1 LADSPRRRHKAFLA
15 GMETGITPDKTS
27 GIRMT
32 AHFLLMFASDSV
44 GTFGGRN
51 RLMARDSRNLSDSFE
66 GENTGGFI
74 SGLLAEEDELDRRAL
89 WRLGSWA
96 VATVGAVIV
105 AMLASQSSIG
115 MRREQIASADL
126 ARQSQQ
132 IQAVAKES
140 QSEARR
146 LASAIETLNS
156 DRDRL
161 YSRVA
166 VLEQGLDSVTGAIA
180 RPDSAVKPQATVSP
194 ETPSTVQRP
203 PLAAAVSPTATPQAA
218 APAETPTMAQK
229 PSPAPAV
236 SPMGAT
242 TATTAP
248 VITRQN
254 STATS
259 PQAAAPPEM
268 PAAGQK
274 PSPGPAVGTTTATTA
289 SAAEKAPVT
298 AAPPPEPSPA
308 PASSSAPVASNG
320 PAVMPPTPLVA
331 AKSMMG
337 PPDPAAGKLIEP
349 SAPPKTVTAE
359 PIPEVIVAS
368 TSPADEADESD
379 SASVAPKLAVQRTEF
394 GIDVGGAN
402 SLPGLRALWRGLL
415 KSRSNAALTTLRP
428 IIVIKES
435 NNGLGMQLRLVAGPI
450 NDAAAAAKICAGMIE
465 NERSCA
471 TTVFEGQRLS
481 MNTEPAAPDVKPAP
495 AAKPSFRKRYTPKR
509 AAKDEP
515 AQKPESSTLSSLFS
529 RR

>member
-1 LADSPRRRHKAFLA
+1 
-15 GMETGITPDKTS
+15 
-27 GIRMT
+27 
-32 AHFLLMFASDSV
+32 
-44 GTFGGRN
+44 
-51 RLMARDSRNLSDSFE
+51 MARDSRNLSDSFE
-66 GENTGGFI
+66 GENTGGFT
-74 SGLLAEEDELDRRAL
+74 SGFLAEEDELDRRAL

-96 VATVGAVIV
+96 CATVGAVIV
-105 AMLASQSSIG
+105 ALLASQSSIG
-115 MRREQIASADL
+115 MHREQIASADL
-126 ARQSQQ
+126 VRQSQQ
-132 IQAVAKES
+132 IQAIAKET

-166 VLEQGLDSVTGAIA
+166 VLEQGLDSVTGGIA
-180 RPDSAVKPQATVSP
+180 RQDSAVKPQPTVSP
-194 ETPSTVQRP
+194 ETPATVQRSP
-203 PLAAAVSPTATPQAA
+203 PATAL
-218 APAETPTMAQK
+218 
-229 PSPAPAV
+229 
-236 SPMGAT
+236 SPMVT
-242 TATTAP
+242 
-248 VITRQN
+248 
-254 STATS
+254 
-259 PQAAAPPEM
+259 PQAAAPPETSAAAQKSLPG
-268 PAAGQK
+268 PAA
-274 PSPGPAVGTTTATTA
+274 SAVGTTTTTTTTPP
-289 SAAEKAPVT
+289 AAEKPPT
-298 AAPPPEPSPA
+298 IAAPAEPVPVPA
-308 PASSSAPVASNG
+308 PSGAQAAPIA
-320 PAVMPPTPLVA
+320 PAVTLPPPLVA

-349 SAPPKTVTAE
+349 SAPPKTVTIEA
-359 PIPEVIVAS
+359 IPELVVAS
-368 TSPADEADESD
+368 TSPADEAAESD
-379 SASVAPKLAVQRTEF
+379 SASAAPKLAVQRTEF

-435 NNGLGMQLRLVAGPI
+435 NSGLGMQLRLVAGPI

-481 MNTEPAAPDVKPAP
+481 MNTNEPAAADAKPAP
-495 AAKPSFRKRYTPKR
+495 AANPPIRKRYTPKR

>member
-1 LADSPRRRHKAFLA
+1 
-15 GMETGITPDKTS
+15 
-27 GIRMT
+27 MT
-32 AHFLLMFASDSV
+32 ALFLLMFASDSV
-44 GTFGGRN
+44 GTLGGRN

-74 SGLLAEEDELDRRAL
+74 SGFLAEEDELDRRAL

-96 VATVGAVIV
+96 VATVGAIIV

-132 IQAVAKES
+132 IQTVAKEG

-180 RPDSAVKPQATVSP
+180 RPDSAVKPQATVPP
-194 ETPSTVQRP
+194 ETPATVQRSP
-203 PLAAAVSPTATPQAA
+203 PAAAVSPTATSQAA
-218 APAETPTMAQK
+218 APAETPAMAQK
-229 PSPAPAV
+229 PSSAPAV

-248 VITRQN
+248 AITRQN
-254 STATS
+254 STVTS

-268 PAAGQK
+268 PAAPQK
-274 PSPGPAVGTTTATTA
+274 SSPGPAVSAVGTTATTA
-289 SAAEKAPVT
+289 PAAEKNSAT

-308 PASSSAPVASNG
+308 PASSSAPASNG
-320 PAVMPPTPLVA
+320 PAVTPPAPLVA

-349 SAPPKTVTAE
+349 SAPPKIITAE
-359 PIPEVIVAS
+359 PIPEVVVAS
-368 TSPADEADESD
+368 TSAADEAAESD
-379 SASVAPKLAVQRTEF
+379 SAPAVPKLAVQRTEF
-394 GIDVGGAN
+394 GVDVGGAN

-415 KSRSNAALTTLRP
+415 KSRSNDALTTLRP

-481 MNTEPAAPDVKPAP
+481 MNTNEPAAPDAKPAA